1 MIFTGLYLESSR
13 VIENEFLKQFF
24 EVEIKVDVLIL
35 RMTLDIVTKC
45 LRSVEIC
52 QEVLDNSNFVNE
64 SMNFISTNI
73 IDAITEIESDNKDFK
88 DHKISLS

>member
-13 VIENEFLKQFF
+13 IIENEFLKQFF

-64 SMNFISTNI
+64 SMNFNSTNI

>member
-64 SMNFISTNI
+64 SMNFNSTNI

>member
-1 MIFTGLYLESSR
+1 MIFTGLYLESSKA
-13 VIENEFLKQFF
+13 IENEFLKNFF

-52 QEVLDNSNFVNE
+52 QEVLENSTFVNE
-64 SMNFISTNI
+64 SMNFDSTNI
-73 IDAITEIESDNKDFK
+73 IDAISDIENDNKDFR

>member
-1 MIFTGLYLESSR
+1 MESSR
-13 VIENEFLKQFF
+13 IIENEFLKQFF

-64 SMNFISTNI
+64 SMNFNSTNI

>member
-1 MIFTGLYLESSR
+1 MIFTWLYLESSKA
-13 VIENEFLKQFF
+13 IENELLKNFF

-52 QEVLDNSNFVNE
+52 QEVLENSTFVNE
-64 SMNFISTNI
+64 SMNFDSTNI
-73 IDAITEIESDNKDFK
+73 IDAISDIENDNKDFK

>member
-64 SMNFISTNI
+64 SMNFNSR
-73 IDAITEIESDNKDFK
+73 
-88 DHKISLS
+88 H

>member
-1 MIFTGLYLESSR
+1 MIFTGLYLESSKA
-13 VIENEFLKQFF
+13 IENEFLKNFF

-52 QEVLDNSNFVNE
+52 QEVLENSTFVNE
-64 SMNFISTNI
+64 SMNFDSTNI
-73 IDAITEIESDNKDFK
+73 IDAISDIEKDKKDFK

>member
-1 MIFTGLYLESSR
+1 MESSR
-13 VIENEFLKQFF
+13 IIENEFLKQFF
-24 EVEIKVDVLIL
+24 EVEIKVDVLIP

-64 SMNFISTNI
+64 SMNFNSTNI

>member
-1 MIFTGLYLESSR
+1 MIFTGLYLESSN
-13 VIENEFLKQFF
+13 VIENQFLRNFF

-52 QEVLDNSNFVNE
+52 QEVLDNSTFVNE
-64 SMNFISTNI
+64 SINFNSQNI
-73 IDAITEIESDNKDFK
+73 IDAITEVENDNKDFK

>member
-1 MIFTGLYLESSR
+1 MIFTGLYLESSKA
-13 VIENEFLKQFF
+13 IENEFLKNFF

-64 SMNFISTNI
+64 SMNFNSTNI

>member
-1 MIFTGLYLESSR
+1 MESSR
-13 VIENEFLKQFF
+13 IIENEFLKQFF

-64 SMNFISTNI
+64 SINFNSTNI

>member
-13 VIENEFLKQFF
+13 VLENEFLKNFF
-24 EVEIKVDVLIL
+24 EIEIKVDVLIL

-52 QEVLDNSNFVNE
+52 QEVLDNSTFVNE
-64 SMNFISTNI
+64 SINFNSSNI
-73 IDAITEIESDNKDFK
+73 IDSITDIENDNKDFK
-88 DHKISLS
+88 DHKISLG

>member
-13 VIENEFLKQFF
+13 AIENKFLKDFF
-24 EVEIKVDVLIL
+24 EIEIKVDVLIL

-52 QEVLDNSNFVNE
+52 QEALDNSTFVNE
-64 SMNFISTNI
+64 STNFNSTNI
-73 IDAITEIESDNKDFK
+73 VNVI
-88 DHKISLS
+88 

>member
-1 MIFTGLYLESSR
+1 MESSR

-64 SMNFISTNI
+64 SMNFNSTNI

>member
-1 MIFTGLYLESSR
+1 MESSR
-13 VIENEFLKQFF
+13 IIENEFLKQFF
-24 EVEIKVDVLIL
+24 EVEIKVDALIL

-64 SMNFISTNI
+64 SMNFNSTNI

>member
-1 MIFTGLYLESSR
+1 MIFTGLYLESSKA
-13 VIENEFLKQFF
+13 IENEFLKNFF

-52 QEVLDNSNFVNE
+52 QEVLENSTFVNE
-64 SMNFISTNI
+64 SMNFDSTNI
-73 IDAITEIESDNKDFK
+73 IDAISDIENDNKDFK

>member
-1 MIFTGLYLESSR
+1 MESSR
-13 VIENEFLKQFF
+13 IIENEFLKQFF

-52 QEVLDNSNFVNE
+52 QEVLDNYNFVNE
-64 SMNFISTNI
+64 SMNFNSTNI

>member
-1 MIFTGLYLESSR
+1 
-13 VIENEFLKQFF
+13 
-24 EVEIKVDVLIL
+24 
-35 RMTLDIVTKC
+35 MTLDIVTKC

-64 SMNFISTNI
+64 SMNFNSTNI

>member
-1 MIFTGLYLESSR
+1 MIFTGLYLESSKA
-13 VIENEFLKQFF
+13 IENEFLKNFF

-52 QEVLDNSNFVNE
+52 QEILENSTFVNE
-64 SMNFISTNI
+64 SMNFNSTNI
-73 IDAITEIESDNKDFK
+73 IDAISDIENDNKDFK

>member
-1 MIFTGLYLESSR
+1 MESSR

-24 EVEIKVDVLIL
+24 EVEIKVVVLIL

-64 SMNFISTNI
+64 SMNFNSTNI

>member
-13 VIENEFLKQFF
+13 VLENEFLKNFF
-24 EVEIKVDVLIL
+24 EIEIKVDVLIL

-52 QEVLDNSNFVNE
+52 QEVLDNSTFVNE
-64 SMNFISTNI
+64 SINFNSSNI
-73 IDAITEIESDNKDFK
+73 IDSITEIENDNKDFK
-88 DHKISLS
+88 DHKISLG

>member
-1 MIFTGLYLESSR
+1 MESSR
-13 VIENEFLKQFF
+13 IIENEFLQQFF

-64 SMNFISTNI
+64 SMNFNSTNI

>member
-1 MIFTGLYLESSR
+1 MESSR
-13 VIENEFLKQFF
+13 VIENEFLNQFF

-64 SMNFISTNI
+64 SMNFNSTNI

>member
-13 VIENEFLKQFF
+13 AIENEFLKHYF
-24 EVEIKVDVLIL
+24 EVEIKIDVLIL

-52 QEVLDNSNFVNE
+52 QEVLENSTFVNE
-64 SMNFISTNI
+64 SMNFDSTNI
-73 IDAITEIESDNKDFK
+73 IDAISDIENDNKDFK